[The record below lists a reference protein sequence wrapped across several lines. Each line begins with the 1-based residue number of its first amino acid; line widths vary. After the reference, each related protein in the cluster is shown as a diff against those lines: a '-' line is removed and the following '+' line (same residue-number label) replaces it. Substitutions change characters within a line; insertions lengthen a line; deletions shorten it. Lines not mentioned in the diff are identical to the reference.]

1 MGWRAK
7 VCCCML
13 SRLARATVARGGLK
27 RGNVWCV
34 VVKTWF
40 MSPDFIF
47 ISTIKWSGSAV
58 PLQVY
63 TVALYRAENPWK
75 KIPLTSAPPNDGG
88 SSGVEESSARDG
100 GGSREPELLERR
112 RSRSWRRKS
121 KRRRRRRR
129 RRES

>member
-1 MGWRAK
+1 
-7 VCCCML
+7 ML

-58 PLQVY
+58 PLQAY
-63 TVALYRAENPWK
+63 TVALCRLEGLSERIA
-75 KIPLTSAPPNDGG
+75 
-88 SSGVEESSARDG
+88 
-100 GGSREPELLERR
+100 ELLHLLAASLLKELRG
-112 RSRSWRRKS
+112 
-121 KRRRRRRR
+121 
-129 RRES
+129 